1 MKKWFVLYV
10 RSRSEKKL
18 KEALDKDGLQ
28 SYLPLKVDYRKWS
41 DRVKKVQVP
50 MFPSYVFVYANPSD
64 LPNFYNYSEVIT
76 AIKIGRELAT
86 IGEKEIALI
95 RRFEASELL
104 LEVGAAD
111 LDLGFAV
118 EVVGGPLKGLKG
130 ELIEK
135 SGQSRFVIR
144 LEALDQIIKVQLP
157 AYQLRKLN

>member
-1 MKKWFVLYV
+1 MKYWFVLYV

-28 SYLPLKVDYRKWS
+28 CYLPLRVDYRKWS

-50 MFPSYVFVYANPSD
+50 MFPSYVFVFTNQSD
-64 LPNFYNYSEVIT
+64 LPSFYHYSEVVT
-76 AIKIGRELAT
+76 AVKIGRELAT
-86 IGEKEIALI
+86 VAEKEIALI

-104 LEVGAAD
+104 LEIGAED
-111 LDLGFAV
+111 LELGVEV

-144 LEALDQIIKVQLP
+144 LEALDQIVKVQLP
-157 AYQLRKLN
+157 AYQIVKIY